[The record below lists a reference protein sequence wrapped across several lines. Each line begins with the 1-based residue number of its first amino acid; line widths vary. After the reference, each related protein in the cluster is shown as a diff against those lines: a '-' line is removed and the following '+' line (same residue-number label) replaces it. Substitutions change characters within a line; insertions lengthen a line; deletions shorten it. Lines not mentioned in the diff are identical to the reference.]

1 MTHDPSTTTTTAI
14 DGNIVRLEDD
24 LVFVELRGRMTVA
37 AAEALAGIY
46 ESTVKRKGYILIL
59 IDIEDSVLLGADPR
73 ARRIL
78 VDWNKQYSRTLAAAA
93 FGGRAAVRVMLT
105 LMNNAVRVLSGH
117 AQPFQIF
124 KTEAQARTFL
134 AEQRARLRP

>member
-1 MTHDPSTTTTTAI
+1 MVHDPSTTTTRTI
-14 DGNIVRLEDD
+14 DDNIVRLEDD
-24 LVFVELRGRMTVA
+24 LVFVELHGRMSVA
-37 AAEALAGIY
+37 AAEALAEIY
-46 ESTVKRKGYILIL
+46 ESAIKRNGYILIL
-59 IDIEDSVLLGADPR
+59 IDIDESVLIGADPK

-93 FGGRAAVRVMLT
+93 FGGSAAVRVMLT

-134 AEQRARLRP
+134 AAQRARLRR